1 MNTSWVRMNHNRVV
15 FCRVILPSLSSFI
28 FFTILDDSSGW
39 PRLQRQ
45 VLQDLV
51 VAATRLSNN
60 GLATRH
66 MTFLLQTMWYH
77 MTSGERLDAAMQLKK
92 LAELCEGSP
101 VALVLDNGFVI
112 PPANLLNIPQ
122 PL

>member
-1 MNTSWVRMNHNRVV
+1 MKCQKIYE
-15 FCRVILPSLSSFI
+15 FSLS
-28 FFTILDDSSGW
+28 DDSNGW

-45 VLQDLV
+45 VLHDLV
-51 VAATRLSNN
+51 VAAKRLSNN

-77 MTSGERLDAAMQLKK
+77 MTPNERLDGAMQLKN

-101 VALVLDNGFVI
+101 VPLILDNGFVI
-112 PPANLLNIPQ
+112 PPANLLNVPQ

>member
-1 MNTSWVRMNHNRVV
+1 M
-15 FCRVILPSLSSFI
+15 
-28 FFTILDDSSGW
+28 SSGW

-45 VLQDLV
+45 VLHDLV
-51 VAATRLSNN
+51 IAATRLSNN

-66 MTFLLQTMWYH
+66 MTFLLQTMWQY
-77 MTSGERLDAAMQLKK
+77 MNSNERLDAAMQLKK

-101 VALVLDNGFVI
+101 VPLVLDNGFVI

>member
-1 MNTSWVRMNHNRVV
+1 MNTLSVSSLFLIFAIHSLHSTTK
-15 FCRVILPSLSSFI
+15 VINS
-28 FFTILDDSSGW
+28 TDDYNGW

-45 VLQDLV
+45 VLHDLV
-51 VAATRLSNN
+51 IAATRLSNN

-66 MTFLLQTMWYH
+66 MTFLLQTMWHH
-77 MTSGERLDAAMQLKK
+77 MTPNERLDAAIQLKK

-101 VALVLDNGFVI
+101 VPLVLDNGFVI